1 MKINKYITIA
11 ALSLTMIWGCEK
23 GIDPITPVTPG
34 ADETAPV
41 ITHTAPTDGQ
51 TVKSADEVAAFTF
64 KFVAEDDIELQ
75 SVKMKLDG
83 TEINSITTFTDYRRA
98 VVNYTYNGLED
109 GDHVFEVTATDLKGK
124 VTTSVVNFKK
134 ITVPPYDALANEVL
148 YLPFEDNLFDV
159 ISGAEAGKQGSPGFA
174 EGKAGQALAGATD
187 AYITYP
193 SAGLTGAEFSVAF
206 WYKINAV
213 PDRAG
218 ILAISAPGDGRTTGF
233 RMFREANGAN
243 QNIGLNIGTTS
254 TEVWMNPFVTVPVD
268 QDWIHIA
275 IAISASKTTIY
286 VNGEVVNETD
296 LVSGIDWTGCTSLSL
311 GSGAPNFTYW
321 NHFSDLSLYDE
332 LHVIQRAITQEEVTK
347 LYTVK

>member
-1 MKINKYITIA
+1 MSLA
-11 ALSLTMIWGCEK
+11 ALSLMMFWGCEK
-23 GIDPITPVTPG
+23 GLDPITPVSPG
-34 ADETAPV
+34 TDETAPE
-41 ITHTAPTDGQ
+41 ITITAPSPTSEKPVQ
-51 TVKSADEVAAFTF
+51 SADSVAAYTF
-64 KFVAEDDIELQ
+64 GCVVVDDIELK
-75 SVKMKLDG
+75 SVTIKLDG
-83 TEINSITTFTDYRRA
+83 VVLTTYTSFKDYRRL
-98 VVNYTYNGLED
+98 VVAYLYTELRD
-109 GDHVFEVTATDLKGK
+109 GEHVFEVTAEDLKGK
-124 VTTSVVNFKK
+124 TTSSSVNFKK
-134 ITVPPYDALANEVL
+134 VTIPPYDALPNEAL
-148 YLPFEDNLFDV
+148 YMRFNGDLIDV
-159 ISGAEAGKQGSPGFA
+159 ISGAEAGKQGSPGFV

-275 IAISASKTTIY
+275 IVISASKTTIY

-296 LVSGIDWTGCTSLSL
+296 LASSIDWTGCTSLSL

-321 NHFSDLSLYDE
+321 NHFSDLSLFDE
-332 LHVIQRAITQEEVTK
+332 LHIVQRAITQEEVTK
-347 LYTVK
+347 LYSGK